1 MTLTATER
9 DLVDAASRWFDAHRA
24 QFVDELCE
32 LLRYPSVSDESDPN
46 PRPGAPY
53 GPEVRR
59 VFDHMLA
66 KAGRDGLPTRDYTGH
81 VMEVVYPQENVETD
95 RDIAFVDHLDVV
107 PADDGWTHD
116 AFDPQA
122 IGDIVIGRGSLD
134 NKGVALTS
142 YFLLRFFKEHD
153 HRFRHRVRILFG
165 GSEEIA
171 LNDIKWFVANI
182 GAPYQ
187 AIVTDGPF
195 PVNNIQ
201 KGLLDVDVEL
211 PVGPQLRGW
220 HAGTAT
226 NTVPGAAAIT
236 LTGVDESTV
245 RQAFCQSGN
254 IAPDIAERLHINAT
268 AQGVT
273 IEATGVAGHACQ
285 PSGTVNAIAVLTTAL
300 ARSGLLEGRDL
311 TAAQAIAQWTKD
323 SYGTGLGIDCENA
336 ESGPTTANGGLIIP
350 ANEFAEADKV
360 LGAVSGET
368 SEDAIVLHFDIRYAV
383 GQAHEQI
390 IERIQAQ
397 AEAAGGR
404 IVDILN
410 DDPYYVQADDPR
422 VQLLTAT
429 YNDVLGCEARPVAVG
444 DGTHARFIPRALNF
458 GPEFHADHVP
468 AVDGIDLKTPPFIAP
483 GAGNAHG
490 ADEWASL
497 KNLKT
502 AFVLYALGL
511 VRLDQ
516 YLQ

>member
-1 MTLTATER
+1 M
-9 DLVDAASRWFDAHRA
+9 
-24 QFVDELCE
+24 
-32 LLRYPSVSDESDPN
+32 
-46 PRPGAPY
+46 
-53 GPEVRR
+53 
-59 VFDHMLA
+59 
-66 KAGRDGLPTRDYTGH
+66 
-81 VMEVVYPQENVETD
+81 
-95 RDIAFVDHLDVV
+95 
-107 PADDGWTHD
+107 
-116 AFDPQA
+116 
-122 IGDIVIGRGSLD
+122 
-134 NKGVALTS
+134 
-142 YFLLRFFKEHD
+142 
-153 HRFRHRVRILFG
+153 
-165 GSEEIA
+165 
-171 LNDIKWFVANI
+171 
-182 GAPYQ
+182 
-187 AIVTDGPF
+187 
-195 PVNNIQ
+195 
-201 KGLLDVDVEL
+201 
-211 PVGPQLRGW
+211 
-220 HAGTAT
+220 
-226 NTVPGAAAIT
+226 
-236 LTGVDESTV
+236 
-245 RQAFCQSGN
+245 
-254 IAPDIAERLHINAT
+254 
-268 AQGVT
+268 
-273 IEATGVAGHACQ
+273 
-285 PSGTVNAIAVLTTAL
+285 
-300 ARSGLLEGRDL
+300 
-311 TAAQAIAQWTKD
+311 
-323 SYGTGLGIDCENA
+323 GIDCENA

-468 AVDGIDLKTPPFIAP
+468 AVDGIDLETPPFIAP

-502 AFVLYALGL
+502 AFVLCALGL

>member
-1 MTLTATER
+1 M
-9 DLVDAASRWFDAHRA
+9 
-24 QFVDELCE
+24 
-32 LLRYPSVSDESDPN
+32 
-46 PRPGAPY
+46 
-53 GPEVRR
+53 
-59 VFDHMLA
+59 
-66 KAGRDGLPTRDYTGH
+66 
-81 VMEVVYPQENVETD
+81 
-95 RDIAFVDHLDVV
+95 
-107 PADDGWTHD
+107 
-116 AFDPQA
+116 
-122 IGDIVIGRGSLD
+122 
-134 NKGVALTS
+134 
-142 YFLLRFFKEHD
+142 
-153 HRFRHRVRILFG
+153 
-165 GSEEIA
+165 
-171 LNDIKWFVANI
+171 
-182 GAPYQ
+182 
-187 AIVTDGPF
+187 
-195 PVNNIQ
+195 
-201 KGLLDVDVEL
+201 
-211 PVGPQLRGW
+211 
-220 HAGTAT
+220 
-226 NTVPGAAAIT
+226 
-236 LTGVDESTV
+236 

-336 ESGPTTANGGLIIP
+336 ESGPTTANGGLIMP

-383 GQAHEQI
+383 GQTHEQI

-468 AVDGIDLKTPPFIAP
+468 AVDGIDLETPPFIAP

>member
-1 MTLTATER
+1 MGVSLISPTI
-9 DLVDAASRWFDAHRA
+9 ASSSSCVR
-24 QFVDELCE
+24 
-32 LLRYPSVSDESDPN
+32 SSDTK
-46 PRPGAPY
+46 R
-53 GPEVRR
+53 
-59 VFDHMLA
+59 
-66 KAGRDGLPTRDYTGH
+66 PTR
-81 VMEVVYPQENVETD
+81 
-95 RDIAFVDHLDVV
+95 
-107 PADDGWTHD
+107 
-116 AFDPQA
+116 
-122 IGDIVIGRGSLD
+122 
-134 NKGVALTS
+134 
-142 YFLLRFFKEHD
+142 
-153 HRFRHRVRILFG
+153 
-165 GSEEIA
+165 
-171 LNDIKWFVANI
+171 
-182 GAPYQ
+182 
-187 AIVTDGPF
+187 
-195 PVNNIQ
+195 
-201 KGLLDVDVEL
+201 
-211 PVGPQLRGW
+211 
-220 HAGTAT
+220 
-226 NTVPGAAAIT
+226 
-236 LTGVDESTV
+236 
-245 RQAFCQSGN
+245 
-254 IAPDIAERLHINAT
+254 
-268 AQGVT
+268 
-273 IEATGVAGHACQ
+273 
-285 PSGTVNAIAVLTTAL
+285 
-300 ARSGLLEGRDL
+300 
-311 TAAQAIAQWTKD
+311 
-323 SYGTGLGIDCENA
+323 YGTRRSPGYNRRQPARTQALRLQI
-336 ESGPTTANGGLIIP
+336 ESG
-350 ANEFAEADKV
+350 DKV

-468 AVDGIDLKTPPFIAP
+468 AVDGIDLETPPFIAP

>member
-1 MTLTATER
+1 MWMSNCR
-9 DLVDAASRWFDAHRA
+9 S
-24 QFVDELCE
+24 
-32 LLRYPSVSDESDPN
+32 
-46 PRPGAPY
+46 
-53 GPEVRR
+53 
-59 VFDHMLA
+59 
-66 KAGRDGLPTRDYTGH
+66 GR
-81 VMEVVYPQENVETD
+81 NC
-95 RDIAFVDHLDVV
+95 A
-107 PADDGWTHD
+107 
-116 AFDPQA
+116 
-122 IGDIVIGRGSLD
+122 
-134 NKGVALTS
+134 
-142 YFLLRFFKEHD
+142 
-153 HRFRHRVRILFG
+153 
-165 GSEEIA
+165 
-171 LNDIKWFVANI
+171 
-182 GAPYQ
+182 
-187 AIVTDGPF
+187 
-195 PVNNIQ
+195 
-201 KGLLDVDVEL
+201 
-211 PVGPQLRGW
+211 VG

-311 TAAQAIAQWTKD
+311 TAAQALAQWTKD

-458 GPEFHADHVP
+458 GSRIPCRPCAGGRRHRPGDP
-468 AVDGIDLKTPPFIAP
+468 AIHRTRCRQRA
-483 GAGNAHG
+483 
-490 ADEWASL
+490 
-497 KNLKT
+497 
-502 AFVLYALGL
+502 
-511 VRLDQ
+511 RRR
-516 YLQ
+516 

>member
-1 MTLTATER
+1 M
-9 DLVDAASRWFDAHRA
+9 
-24 QFVDELCE
+24 
-32 LLRYPSVSDESDPN
+32 
-46 PRPGAPY
+46 
-53 GPEVRR
+53 
-59 VFDHMLA
+59 
-66 KAGRDGLPTRDYTGH
+66 
-81 VMEVVYPQENVETD
+81 
-95 RDIAFVDHLDVV
+95 
-107 PADDGWTHD
+107 
-116 AFDPQA
+116 
-122 IGDIVIGRGSLD
+122 
-134 NKGVALTS
+134 
-142 YFLLRFFKEHD
+142 
-153 HRFRHRVRILFG
+153 
-165 GSEEIA
+165 
-171 LNDIKWFVANI
+171 
-182 GAPYQ
+182 
-187 AIVTDGPF
+187 
-195 PVNNIQ
+195 
-201 KGLLDVDVEL
+201 DVEL

-273 IEATGVAGHACQ
+273 IEATGAAGHACQ

-429 YNDVLGCEARPVAVG
+429 YNDVLGCEARPVGCRRRHPRPLYPARTQLRSRIPCRPCAGGRRHRPG
-444 DGTHARFIPRALNF
+444 D
-458 GPEFHADHVP
+458 P
-468 AVDGIDLKTPPFIAP
+468 AIHRTS
-483 GAGNAHG
+483 AGNAHG

>member
-1 MTLTATER
+1 M
-9 DLVDAASRWFDAHRA
+9 
-24 QFVDELCE
+24 
-32 LLRYPSVSDESDPN
+32 
-46 PRPGAPY
+46 
-53 GPEVRR
+53 
-59 VFDHMLA
+59 
-66 KAGRDGLPTRDYTGH
+66 
-81 VMEVVYPQENVETD
+81 
-95 RDIAFVDHLDVV
+95 
-107 PADDGWTHD
+107 
-116 AFDPQA
+116 
-122 IGDIVIGRGSLD
+122 D

-236 LTGVDESTV
+236 LTGVDESTCGKHSA
-245 RQAFCQSGN
+245 RAATSLQISPSDCISTQQRKAS
-254 IAPDIAERLHINAT
+254 RLR
-268 AQGVT
+268 
-273 IEATGVAGHACQ
+273 ATGVAGHACQ

-429 YNDVLGCEARPVAVG
+429 YNDVLGCEARPVLSATAPTPALSRAHSTSVPNSMPTMCRRRRHRPG
-444 DGTHARFIPRALNF
+444 D
-458 GPEFHADHVP
+458 
-468 AVDGIDLKTPPFIAP
+468 PPFIAP

>member
-1 MTLTATER
+1 M
-9 DLVDAASRWFDAHRA
+9 
-24 QFVDELCE
+24 
-32 LLRYPSVSDESDPN
+32 
-46 PRPGAPY
+46 
-53 GPEVRR
+53 
-59 VFDHMLA
+59 
-66 KAGRDGLPTRDYTGH
+66 
-81 VMEVVYPQENVETD
+81 
-95 RDIAFVDHLDVV
+95 
-107 PADDGWTHD
+107 
-116 AFDPQA
+116 
-122 IGDIVIGRGSLD
+122 
-134 NKGVALTS
+134 
-142 YFLLRFFKEHD
+142 
-153 HRFRHRVRILFG
+153 
-165 GSEEIA
+165 
-171 LNDIKWFVANI
+171 
-182 GAPYQ
+182 
-187 AIVTDGPF
+187 
-195 PVNNIQ
+195 
-201 KGLLDVDVEL
+201 
-211 PVGPQLRGW
+211 
-220 HAGTAT
+220 
-226 NTVPGAAAIT
+226 
-236 LTGVDESTV
+236 
-245 RQAFCQSGN
+245 
-254 IAPDIAERLHINAT
+254 HINAT

-468 AVDGIDLKTPPFIAP
+468 AVDGIDLETPPFIAP

-497 KNLKT
+497 KNLKP

>member
-383 GQAHEQI
+383 GRHTNKSSSVFKHKPKRRAAALSTSLTMTHTTCRLTTRVSSCSPQPTTTCSVARLDPWLSATAPTPALSRAHSTSVPNSMPTMC
-390 IERIQAQ
+390 RRSTASTW
-397 AEAAGGR
+397 R
-404 IVDILN
+404 
-410 DDPYYVQADDPR
+410 PR
-422 VQLLTAT
+422 HSSHQ
-429 YNDVLGCEARPVAVG
+429 
-444 DGTHARFIPRALNF
+444 
-458 GPEFHADHVP
+458 VP
-468 AVDGIDLKTPPFIAP
+468 ATRTVPMNGP
-483 GAGNAHG
+483 
-490 ADEWASL
+490 
-497 KNLKT
+497 
-502 AFVLYALGL
+502 
-511 VRLDQ
+511 R
-516 YLQ
+516 

>member
-1 MTLTATER
+1 M
-9 DLVDAASRWFDAHRA
+9 
-24 QFVDELCE
+24 
-32 LLRYPSVSDESDPN
+32 
-46 PRPGAPY
+46 
-53 GPEVRR
+53 
-59 VFDHMLA
+59 
-66 KAGRDGLPTRDYTGH
+66 
-81 VMEVVYPQENVETD
+81 
-95 RDIAFVDHLDVV
+95 
-107 PADDGWTHD
+107 
-116 AFDPQA
+116 
-122 IGDIVIGRGSLD
+122 
-134 NKGVALTS
+134 
-142 YFLLRFFKEHD
+142 
-153 HRFRHRVRILFG
+153 
-165 GSEEIA
+165 
-171 LNDIKWFVANI
+171 
-182 GAPYQ
+182 
-187 AIVTDGPF
+187 
-195 PVNNIQ
+195 
-201 KGLLDVDVEL
+201 
-211 PVGPQLRGW
+211 
-220 HAGTAT
+220 
-226 NTVPGAAAIT
+226 
-236 LTGVDESTV
+236 
-245 RQAFCQSGN
+245 
-254 IAPDIAERLHINAT
+254 
-268 AQGVT
+268 
-273 IEATGVAGHACQ
+273 
-285 PSGTVNAIAVLTTAL
+285 
-300 ARSGLLEGRDL
+300 
-311 TAAQAIAQWTKD
+311 
-323 SYGTGLGIDCENA
+323 GIDCENA

-390 IERIQAQ
+390 IERIQ

-468 AVDGIDLKTPPFIAP
+468 AVDGIDLETPPFIAP